1 MMRLGLVQW
10 REMRPVGVLIREYDM
25 ITQKLEQHA
34 LSRSKKAL
42 VVIRCGDASLH
53 PEYVNQHADFD
64 VVLSYFGNDLPY
76 DLTHIQY
83 VHYCKGSKWE
93 GLSAFFQANPSIWQA
108 YDYIWL
114 PDDDLSSDVAN
125 INQFLQIAAQE
136 RFDLAQ
142 PGLTHNSYWSFLI
155 TRQVKGLRYRVSNFV
170 EVMAPL
176 FSRSAFAVCV
186 DTFAE
191 NKSGFGLDFLWRTLL
206 KGRKIGI
213 IDQTP
218 VFHTRPVGSAGNG
231 MGAQKAGN
239 VVTPRDERKA
249 LFKKYRI
256 FAKNKKCTSAV
267 TEDGV
272 RVDDARQLRALITQ
286 GLPKDYTEQ
295 AKNKRKIHKLV
306 CPEKYLKYIFW

>member
-25 ITQKLEQHA
+25 ISQKLEQHA

-93 GLSAFFQANPSIWQA
+93 GLNAFFQANPSIWQA

>member
-1 MMRLGLVQW
+1 M
-10 REMRPVGVLIREYDM
+10 
-25 ITQKLEQHA
+25 
-34 LSRSKKAL
+34 
-42 VVIRCGDASLH
+42 
-53 PEYVNQHADFD
+53 
-64 VVLSYFGNDLPY
+64 
-76 DLTHIQY
+76 
-83 VHYCKGSKWE
+83 
-93 GLSAFFQANPSIWQA
+93 SAFFQANPSIWQA

>member
-83 VHYCKGSKWE
+83 AHYCKGSKWE
-93 GLSAFFQANPSIWQA
+93 GLNAFFQANPSIWQA

-231 MGAQKAGN
+231 MGAQKAGH

>member
-1 MMRLGLVQW
+1 MRLGLVQW

>member
-93 GLSAFFQANPSIWQA
+93 GLNAFFQANPSIWQA

>member
-1 MMRLGLVQW
+1 MRLGLVQW

-25 ITQKLEQHA
+25 ISQKLEQHA

-186 DTFAE
+186 DTSAE

-231 MGAQKAGN
+231 MGAQKAGH

>member
-25 ITQKLEQHA
+25 ISQKLEQHA

-53 PEYVNQHADFD
+53 PEYVNQYADFD

-231 MGAQKAGN
+231 MGAQKAGH

-267 TEDGV
+267 TEGGV
-272 RVDDARQLRALITQ
+272 RVDNARQLRALITQ

>member
-25 ITQKLEQHA
+25 ISQKLEQHA

-42 VVIRCGDASLH
+42 VVLRCGDASLH

-93 GLSAFFQANPSIWQA
+93 GLNAFFQANPSIWQA

>member
-231 MGAQKAGN
+231 MGAQKAGH

>member
-25 ITQKLEQHA
+25 ISQKLEQHA

-53 PEYVNQHADFD
+53 PEYVNQYADFD

>member
-83 VHYCKGSKWE
+83 AHYCKGSKWE
-93 GLSAFFQANPSIWQA
+93 GLNAFFQANPSIWQA

>member
-1 MMRLGLVQW
+1 MRLGLVQW

-25 ITQKLEQHA
+25 ISQKLEQHA

>member
-1 MMRLGLVQW
+1 M
-10 REMRPVGVLIREYDM
+10 LIREYDM
-25 ITQKLEQHA
+25 ISQKLEQHA

-93 GLSAFFQANPSIWQA
+93 GLNAFFQANPSIWQA

-267 TEDGV
+267 TEAGV
-272 RVDDARQLRALITQ
+272 RVNDATQLRALIAQ

-295 AKNKRKIHKLV
+295 AKNKHKIYKLV
-306 CPEKYLKYIFW
+306 CPKKYLKYVFW

>member
-25 ITQKLEQHA
+25 ISQKLEQHA

-93 GLSAFFQANPSIWQA
+93 GLNAFFQANPSIWQA

-267 TEDGV
+267 TEGGV

>member
-25 ITQKLEQHA
+25 ISQKLEQHA

-93 GLSAFFQANPSIWQA
+93 GLNAFFQANPSIWQA

-249 LFKKYRI
+249 LFKKYHI

>member
-25 ITQKLEQHA
+25 ISQKLEQHA

-42 VVIRCGDASLH
+42 VVLRCGDASLH
-53 PEYVNQHADFD
+53 PEYVNQYADFD

-83 VHYCKGSKWE
+83 AHYCKGSKWE

-114 PDDDLSSDVAN
+114 PDDDLSSDVSN

-231 MGAQKAGN
+231 MGAQKAGH